1 MEEKEEKEEKEEIIK
16 MRFYEEKYPEVDQ
29 HVMVETKKI
38 EETGIYVELLEYDN
52 IEGMILLSEVSIK
65 SRIRSIYKLVKVGRV
80 ETCVVLRVDKE
91 KGYID
96 LSKKRISPEDTQ
108 ALEIKYNRA
117 KKVNSILRNL
127 SQITKVNLE
136 DLYRDISWPLYKKFG
151 HCFDAFKL
159 LLTEEEKVF
168 KECKIEDEN
177 IKKELLNI
185 VQRKFKKRPVKI
197 RADIEVTCFSTEGI
211 LAIKEALKKG
221 ESFGTEDIVLKIQ
234 LVSPPLYVIG
244 TLTTEEEKG
253 IKIISEAIEA
263 IKENIL
269 EKKGTIT
276 VKAHQ
281 ELFHQKKIKIYC
293 FI

>member
-185 VQRKFKKRPVKI
+185 VQRRFKRY
-197 RADIEVTCFSTEGI
+197 
-211 LAIKEALKKG
+211 L
-221 ESFGTEDIVLKIQ
+221 
-234 LVSPPLYVIG
+234 
-244 TLTTEEEKG
+244 
-253 IKIISEAIEA
+253 
-263 IKENIL
+263 
-269 EKKGTIT
+269 
-276 VKAHQ
+276 
-281 ELFHQKKIKIYC
+281 
-293 FI
+293 